1 MKEKTLFFKLLGYIL
16 KQKLHFLLDLSLR
29 KEMGLRNDDAVCLSV
44 CACVAPNFKFQ
55 INRSVFTKLR
65 FSVTTLQTTPKPN
78 FYFPKT
84 LCNIAGR

>member
-44 CACVAPNFKFQ
+44 PVWPPISSSKSTDRFLQNFVLALLHYRLRPNQTFIFPKH
-55 INRSVFTKLR
+55 
-65 FSVTTLQTTPKPN
+65 SVT
-78 FYFPKT
+78 
-84 LCNIAGR
+84 